1 LKVAVDEETN
11 PVPPMVTAC
20 GVDPAASEAGDSD
33 VIVGTGLLAVTV
45 KFTAVDEPPPGA
57 GLVTTTG

>member
-1 LKVAVDEETN
+1 
-11 PVPPMVTAC
+11 M
-20 GVDPAASEAGDSD
+20 
-33 VIVGTGLLAVTV
+33 IVGTGLLAVTV